1 MLSGWK
7 VGDIRKTLDY
17 QGFQHSLY
25 GDPDW
30 VRTSDPH
37 PVKMVLSQLSYRI
50 MGYVCNLKHL
60 MYSLNGGPCRTRTY
74 DQSVMSRPL

>member
-1 MLSGWK
+1 MLSGWM
-7 VGDIRKTLDY
+7 VEDIRKTLDY
-17 QGFQHSLY
+17 QGFQRLYY

-50 MGYVCNLKHL
+50 MGYVCDL
-60 MYSLNGGPCRTRTY
+60 
-74 DQSVMSRPL
+74 

>member
-1 MLSGWK
+1 VCIK
-7 VGDIRKTLDY
+7 KALDY
-17 QGFQHSLY
+17 QGLFTCCY

-50 MGYVCNLKHL
+50 MGYIRDLKHL
-60 MYSLNGGPCRTRTY
+60 CTRLMVGPVGLEPTTNR
-74 DQSVMSRPL
+74 L

>member
-1 MLSGWK
+1 MLSGWETIK
-7 VGDIRKTLDY
+7 QEKPLIP
-17 QGFQHSLY
+17 QGFQLRMY

-50 MGYVCNLKHL
+50 MGYVI
-60 MYSLNGGPCRTRTY
+60 
-74 DQSVMSRPL
+74 VI

>member
-1 MLSGWK
+1 MLSGWMDE
-7 VGDIRKTLDY
+7 DIRKTLDN
-17 QGFQHSLY
+17 QGFQQLFY

-50 MGYVCNLKHL
+50 MGYVCDRL
-60 MYSLNGGPCRTRTY
+60 MVGPVGLEPTTNR
-74 DQSVMSRPL
+74 L

>member
-1 MLSGWK
+1 VLNQS
-7 VGDIRKTLDY
+7 IKTKKPLLCKS
-17 QGFQHSLY
+17 FERSLY

-50 MGYVCNLKHL
+50 MGYVCDRL
-60 MYSLNGGPCRTRTY
+60 MVGPVGLEPTTNR
-74 DQSVMSRPL
+74 L